1 MRSTWHIPR
10 CSPTRCTLLL
20 LTLVVGCEH
29 KSKKDDNPPP
39 DKVMGSA
46 SGSTAPATGVA
57 KPADDMKPEPVAKEP
72 AKEAPKAAGDD
83 NVRPPTADDLAAYT
97 QDIAGSGPL
106 TAAIDTSMGT
116 FHCELFGDKSPMT
129 VANFV
134 GLATGKKAWL
144 NPKTGSVEKGKPFY
158 DGLMF
163 HRVIPRFMIQG
174 GDPLGVGSGGPG
186 YQFADEVDNGL
197 TMKPGTLAMANAGPR
212 TNGSQF
218 FITEIGPNWLNG
230 KHTVF
235 GQCKEV
241 DLVKAIS
248 AVAKGPGDRP
258 TSPITIT
265 KITFSK
271 G

>member
-1 MRSTWHIPR
+1 MRSTWK
-10 CSPTRCTLLL
+10 SLLL
-20 LTLVVGCEH
+20 VTLVVGCEH

-46 SGSTAPATGVA
+46 SGSSAPATGVA

-72 AKEAPKAAGDD
+72 AKEAAAAKPAGDD
-83 NVRPPTADDLAAYT
+83 TVRPPTAEDLAAYT
-97 QDIAGSGPL
+97 QDIPGNGPL
-106 TAAIDTSMGT
+106 TATIDTSMGT

-134 GLATGKKAWL
+134 GLATGKKAWT

-218 FITEIGPNWLNG
+218 FITEIAPNWLNG
-230 KHTVF
+230 KHTIF

>member
-1 MRSTWHIPR
+1 MRSTWHTSR
-10 CSPTRCTLLL
+10 AAALLL
-20 LTLVVGCEH
+20 VTLAVGCEH
-29 KSKKDDNPPP
+29 KSKKDDNAPPP

-46 SGSTAPATGVA
+46 SGSAGAPATGVA

-72 AKEAPKAAGDD
+72 AKEAPPKAAGGDD
-83 NVRPPTADDLAAYT
+83 VRAPVAEDLAEYT
-97 QDIAGSGPL
+97 KDISGNGPL

-134 GLATGKKAWL
+134 GLATGKKAWT
-144 NPKTGSVEKGKPFY
+144 NPKTGTAEKGKPFY
-158 DGLMF
+158 DGLTF
-163 HRVIPRFMIQG
+163 HRVIARFMIQG

-186 YQFADEVDNGL
+186 YQFGDEVDNGL

-218 FITEIGPNWLNG
+218 FITEIGPAWLNG
-230 KHTVF
+230 KHTIF

-241 DLVKAIS
+241 DLVKAIT

-258 TSPITIT
+258 TTPVTIT